1 MSQIQ
6 LINSVRTWEKR
17 LEIEDEQRKYDHQR
31 FSNGCE
37 TILKRTGRDILN
49 PYTKIFQGKRKQQPI
64 SCCGSREDWHKMA

>member
-17 LEIEDEQRKYDHQR
+17 LEIEDEKRKYDHQR

-37 TILKRTGRDILN
+37 TILKRNGRKILN
-49 PYTKIFQGKRKQQPI
+49 PYAQIFQGDKKRQPLH
-64 SCCGSREDWHKMA
+64 CCGSREDWYKTV